1 MVKKGVIKT
10 WAKKNSKA
18 VLTYTGGSKMGSTW
32 VDKPYTLTYSVNIG
46 YGSGSGSWV
55 KSGEMGYQ
63 TQKEAKDRAKRD
75 GFVSTTPKTTR
86 IKKFPGFTWKS

>member
-10 WAKKNSKA
+10 WAKKNAKA
-18 VLTYTGGSKMGSTW
+18 VLTYTGGSKMGSAW
-32 VDKPYTLTYSVNIG
+32 VEKPYTLTYSVNIG
-46 YGSGSGSWV
+46 SGSWV
-55 KSGEMGYQ
+55 TSGEMGYQ

-75 GFVSTTPKTTR
+75 GFVSTTKTTR